1 MKLLDVIIE
10 YASNSLD
17 RPFSYAYN
25 GDLDVKEG
33 VRVLV
38 EFNNRKIVGYV
49 IKVNETNKTKAQLEE
64 ETGFKIK
71 EVLSIIDKEPIFS
84 DELVSLAKDIADYY
98 FSPLISVFQTMLPP
112 SLKPKLSSLNK
123 AKIAYDTYVEVC
135 SDDTSNLTPKQLEL
149 YLQIKDSGLVLKRD
163 IKSTLVPV
171 LLEKQKV
178 RLVKKEKMRLVLEEV
193 EKVEDNSL
201 TLEQTNALNSI
212 LNDSEDTY
220 LLEGVTGSGKTEVYI
235 QASRKIIEQGKT
247 VLMLVPEISLTVQ
260 MVKRFKSRFDKIAIL
275 HSDLTPGE
283 KYDEYR
289 KISRGEVNIVIGARS
304 AIFAPL
310 KDIGLIII
318 DEEHVETYKQDV
330 SPFYNAIKVAKMRQ
344 KYNKNCKIIL
354 GSATPSLET
363 KTRALKGVYKQLY
376 LTKRFNDSALPETE
390 IVDMLDWRNLDNE
403 SSMFSLTL
411 RKDIEER
418 LNKKEQ
424 VLLLVNR
431 RGFSP
436 FISCRKCGKVL
447 KCPTCDLP
455 LSYHKKDNLLKCHHC
470 GLVERMPLNCSKCQS
485 NMFTKTGFGTEKVE
499 EEVNRLFPSAR
510 VLRLDSDVASIRSA
524 VGKVISSFEKEEADI
539 LIGTQMIAKGHD
551 FKNVTL
557 VGIVLADLG
566 LNIPSFRASERTF
579 NLITQ
584 AIGRAG
590 RHKKKGK
597 AVIQTYMP
605 KNYVIYDASI
615 QDYNRFFNEEMALRK
630 ASQNSPYTYQTII
643 TFASNNEKEVI
654 DKSNYFKDL
663 LVAKFALKRVDVIG
677 PSEPFLIKVNDKYRR
692 KILLKYKNYQD
703 IAPVLKEIKENVNKH
718 SQIDVIIN
726 VDPYDDY

>member
-1 MKLLDVIIE
+1 MLLLDVIIE
-10 YASNSLD
+10 YATNSLD

-38 EFNNRKIVGYV
+38 EFNNRKIIGYV
-49 IKVNETNKTKAQLEE
+49 VNISHTNKSIEDLEN

-71 EVLSIIDKEPIFS
+71 EIVSIIDKEPIFN
-84 DELVSLAKDIADYY
+84 DELVNLAKDIASYY
-98 FSPLISVFQTMLPP
+98 FAPLISVFQTMLPP

-123 AKIAYDTYVEVC
+123 PKIAYDTYVEVC
-135 SDDTSNLTPKQLEL
+135 SDDVSNLTPKQLEL
-149 YLQIKDSGLVLKRD
+149 FLKIKDEGLVLKKD

-171 LLEKQKV
+171 LLEKKKV
-178 RLVKKEKMRLVLEEV
+178 RLVKKEKIRLIQEEV
-193 EKVEDNSL
+193 ERIEDKEL
-201 TLEQTNALNSI
+201 TLEQTNALDSI
-212 LNDSEDTY
+212 LFDKDDTY

-235 QASRKIIEQGKT
+235 QAARKILEQGKT

-260 MVKRFKSRFDKIAIL
+260 MVKRFKARFENIAIL

-289 KISRGEVNIVIGARS
+289 RISRGEVDLVIGARS

-310 KDIGLIII
+310 KNIGLIII

-344 KYNKNCKIIL
+344 KYNKKCKIVL

-376 LTKRFNDSALPETE
+376 LTKRFNDSSLPETK
-390 IVDMLDWRNLDNE
+390 IIDMLDWRNLDND

-411 RKDIEER
+411 RHDIQDR
-418 LNKKEQ
+418 LEKKEQ
-424 VLLLVNR
+424 ILLLVNR

-436 FISCRKCGKVL
+436 FVSCRKCGKVL
-447 KCPTCDLP
+447 KCPTCNLP

-470 GLVERMPLNCSKCQS
+470 GLVEKLPSTCSKCQS
-485 NMFTKTGFGTEKVE
+485 SMFTKTGFGTEKVE
-499 EEVNRLFPSAR
+499 EEINRLFPEAR

-590 RHKKKGK
+590 RHEKKGK

-630 ASQNSPYTYQTII
+630 ASQNSPYTYQTML
-643 TFASNNEKEVI
+643 TFASSNEKEVI
-654 DKSNYFKDL
+654 DKSNYFKDM
-663 LVAKFALKRVDVIG
+663 LVARFASKRVEVIG
-677 PSEPFLIKVNDKYRR
+677 PSEPFLIKMNDKYRR
-692 KILLKYKNYQD
+692 KILLKYKNYDD
-703 IAPVLKEIKENVNKH
+703 IVSVLKEIKENVNKN